1 MDKKLWLVLYVYY
14 KASSGFLKLNGKMV
28 QRRIGINRGVKQG
41 GILSPFLFNAFMD
54 SLIVDCKALGIGAHW
69 NELNVSI
76 LAYCDDVILIAP
88 SLEQLRAL
96 INTANGFGQFWQ
108 LTFNRNKCVVMNAGY
123 KLYDDDEIDVK
134 IGDTRLQIVD
144 KIEYLG
150 LIFND
155 KSSYHI
161 QALKKMSDVE
171 GSFYSLNNFGIKPNG
186 IQPSAKAFIYKNF
199 CVAKLHYALSISSL
213 NEKVV
218 KQLDVKQNNLIRYT
232 LGLTWKS
239 HIADVLK
246 AMDIMQIYQLH
257 QTQQLITTRL
267 LHRHPITKHILID
280 SVSSNYCYK
289 NSFALDIN
297 TLSKS
302 LSTTTQKL
310 TSYPDIFIKI
320 I

>member
-1 MDKKLWLVLYVYY
+1 M
-14 KASSGFLKLNGKMV
+14 
-28 QRRIGINRGVKQG
+28 
-41 GILSPFLFNAFMD
+41 
-54 SLIVDCKALGIGAHW
+54 DCKALGIGAHW

-123 KLYDDDEIDVK
+123 KLYDDDEIDVR

-171 GSFYSLNNFGIKPNG
+171 RSFYSLNN
-186 IQPSAKAFIYKNF
+186 
-199 CVAKLHYALSISSL
+199 
-213 NEKVV
+213 
-218 KQLDVKQNNLIRYT
+218 
-232 LGLTWKS
+232 
-239 HIADVLK
+239 
-246 AMDIMQIYQLH
+246 
-257 QTQQLITTRL
+257 
-267 LHRHPITKHILID
+267 
-280 SVSSNYCYK
+280 
-289 NSFALDIN
+289 
-297 TLSKS
+297 
-302 LSTTTQKL
+302 
-310 TSYPDIFIKI
+310 
-320 I
+320 